1 MIKIKSVNKP
11 ETIDIGV
18 KFYADFISDVKT
30 VLTCFLVEI
39 HHN

>member
-18 KFYADFISDVKT
+18 KFYADFISDDEI
-30 VLTCFLVEI
+30 VLTCLLVEM